1 MTSMPKKRATGI
13 SGDAFLAAQL
23 SNPKVRHHFEQRR
36 LVHEVAIAV
45 RSMRMGAGLTQ
56 AELAKRIRTSQPTI
70 ARLEKGLD
78 VRTPRWDTLQRIA
91 RALGRQLK
99 LKFVA
104 SSDDAEL
111 VEIEEPARRR
121 TSGRAST
128 AAASAWRAT
137 RVAASGR
144 RV

>member
-1 MTSMPKKRATGI
+1 MRKEKKRASGI
-13 SGDAFLAAQL
+13 AGDAFLGAQL
-23 SNPKVRHHFEQRR
+23 ADPKVRHHFEQRR

-56 AELAKRIRTSQPTI
+56 AQLANRIGTSQPTI

-99 LKFVA
+99 LKFAA
-104 SSDDAEL
+104 SSGDHDF
-111 VEIEEPARRR
+111 VEVEQPVRPRYRNRRR
-121 TSGRAST
+121 IAALT
-128 AAASAWRAT
+128 AT
-137 RVAASGR
+137 
-144 RV
+144 